1 MSEKSIN
8 SVVSTLAL
16 SFLIGSS
23 SFLLTTRKLI
33 KSQMGLNLGQIGP
46 WTVEL
51 AALECLENPHR
62 LIMGEML

>member
-1 MSEKSIN
+1 MN
-8 SVVSTLAL
+8 SVVTTPAP

-23 SFLLTTRKLI
+23 P
-33 KSQMGLNLGQIGP
+33 MGSKFGQIGP

-51 AALECLENPHR
+51 AALERLENPHR